1 LSIGKEIEAEILMS
15 KKYEDLKPIISKYKK
30 VLVTGPHGAGNK
42 ITAHII
48 AHDLGIPYIRGEET
62 WRHHEYWDPEPRG
75 LLTYHDKMKD
85 KEWSMFAPSQSSH
98 LQNMLEFLDDVLV
111 VFMYKDIDQ
120 IKDYSTR
127 NRFVRNHTHS
137 YEWTT
142 HMEIIDKEF
151 PELNYLKN
159 WEIEEMT
166 YFIWETKQ
174 RKLIP
179 NWIEIEHSSL
189 EGHELWVP
197 RENRRHFKE
206 WQIRENEAVP
216 SETKEDGQ

>member
-1 LSIGKEIEAEILMS
+1 
-15 KKYEDLKPIISKYKK
+15 
-30 VLVTGPHGAGNK
+30 
-42 ITAHII
+42 
-48 AHDLGIPYIRGEET
+48 
-62 WRHHEYWDPEPRG
+62 
-75 LLTYHDKMKD
+75 MKD

>member
-1 LSIGKEIEAEILMS
+1 
-15 KKYEDLKPIISKYKK
+15 
-30 VLVTGPHGAGNK
+30 
-42 ITAHII
+42 
-48 AHDLGIPYIRGEET
+48 
-62 WRHHEYWDPEPRG
+62 
-75 LLTYHDKMKD
+75 
-85 KEWSMFAPSQSSH
+85 
-98 LQNMLEFLDDVLV
+98 
-111 VFMYKDIDQ
+111 MYKDIDQ

-142 HMEIIDKEF
+142 HMEIIDKQF

-197 RENRRHFKE
+197 REQRRHFKE
-206 WQIRENEAVP
+206 WQIRENEVTP
-216 SETKEDGQ
+216 QETKENGQ